1 MHTMPH
7 FNVTNFDGEPVN
19 YATDV
24 WQRKNVVLMAVP
36 AGTDRRELSK
46 RYAPLGSE
54 DTRLVITSE
63 PVAGITPPA
72 VVVADQWG
80 EIAHSAAAA
89 KVAELPAPDEL
100 LSWLE
105 HVRQR
110 CPECEGEAR

>member
-1 MHTMPH
+1 MRTMPH
-7 FNVTNFDGEPVN
+7 FNVTNVNGETVD

-36 AGTDRRELSK
+36 AGTDGQELSK

-80 EIAHSAAAA
+80 EIAHSAAVPA
-89 KVAELPAPDEL
+89 VADLPAPGEL